1 MMRPGGATPGG
12 RMAAASSGGIMR
24 RSNALCR
31 ALFRLSTLTLLV
43 LPPAAIL
50 AAAPA
55 RPSSGEADLQAARAL
70 FEKNLDA
77 IRRRDRAGYLACYL
91 QAPTLARTGPEGAQL
106 GYDSFVKESGDDW
119 PDLFEGLDLQLV
131 PIRPGL
137 VYGTYRYRVRY
148 GAKEDSG
155 ISERFF
161 VKAGDGWKIAVTTA
175 FSAPPGTPPPPRALV
190 GATLVD
196 GTGVPPVHD
205 SVVVLRGGKID
216 CAGTR
221 AQCPPPAGIGVLHL
235 KGLWITPGI
244 VDAHVHLSQTGW
256 ADGRP
261 DSIDVRDRY
270 PYDEVEARLRAHP
283 ERFLR
288 SYLCSGVTAVFD
300 VGGYSWTWDLRGR
313 ADADPLAP
321 HVAAAGPLLSTLDFW
336 LNLPAERQFIY
347 IGTEEDARGGVR
359 YLASH
364 GADAVKVWFIPVAER
379 NFDDMAKTVL
389 AAGDE
394 ARARRIPLIVH
405 ATGLREATVALRAG
419 ASLLVHSVED
429 VPVDEEFLRLAK
441 EKRTIYCPT
450 LTVLDGYRRLEDASA
465 EKKAP
470 VVDDPNGCVDAETLA
485 HVAETARLSV
495 RENDPRASEKRRVRL
510 AALTRQMSANLK
522 VVRDAGITIAMGT
535 DAGNPLTLHGPSVYA
550 EMEAMQAA
558 GMTPMEVLVAS
569 TRSGAMAMHRLEE
582 IGTVE
587 KGKRADLVVVAAD
600 PTRDIRSLRQLR
612 YVIKGGVV
620 RAQAELRAAPPTPSP
635 SSR

>member
-1 MMRPGGATPGG
+1 MAGQMR
-12 RMAAASSGGIMR
+12 IMR
-24 RSNALCR
+24 RFAWVIALLLPLAQTAARGAASPR
-31 ALFRLSTLTLLV
+31 A
-43 LPPAAIL
+43 
-50 AAAPA
+50 AAAPVA
-55 RPSSGEADLQAARAL
+55 VQAGDVAVTATDVKAARAL

-77 IRRRDRAGYLACYL
+77 IRRRDRDAYLACYL
-91 QAPTLARTGPEGAQL
+91 HADTLARTGPEGPQL
-106 GYDSFVKESGDDW
+106 GYDSFAKENGDDW

-148 GAKEDSG
+148 GVREDSG

-161 VKAGDGWKIAVTTA
+161 VKSGDGKIDAGWKIAVTTA
-175 FSAPPGTPPPPRALV
+175 FTAPPGTPPAPRALV

-196 GTGVPPVHD
+196 GTGAPPVPD
-205 SVVVLRGGKID
+205 AVVILRGGKID

-221 AQCPPPAGIGVLHL
+221 AQCPPPKGVDTLDL
-235 KGLWITPGI
+235 QGLWLTPGV
-244 VDAHVHLSQTGW
+244 VDAHVHFSQTGW

-270 PYDEVEARLRAHP
+270 PYEEVEAGLRAHP

-300 VGGYSWTWDLRGR
+300 VGGYPWTWDLRAR

-321 HVAAAGPLLSTLDFW
+321 HVSAAGPLLSTWDFW

-347 IGTEEDARGGVR
+347 LATEQDARAGVR

-364 GADAVKVWFIPVAER
+364 GSDAVKVWFIPIEER
-379 NFDDMAKTVL
+379 NFEDMAKAVV

-394 ARARRIPLIVH
+394 ARARKIPLIVH
-405 ATGLREATVALRAG
+405 ATGLKEATVALRAG
-419 ASLLVHSVED
+419 ASLLVHSVD
-429 VPVDEEFLRLAK
+429 DLPVDQEFLRLAK
-441 EKRTIYCPT
+441 ASRTIYCPT
-450 LTVLDGYRRLEDASA
+450 LTVGDGYGRLHQAAA
-465 EKKAP
+465 EKKP
-470 VVDDPNGCVDAETLA
+470 PSVDDPNGCVDADTLA
-485 HVAETARLSV
+485 RVAETARLSV
-495 RENDPRASEKRRVRL
+495 KEDNPRAAEKRRERDG
-510 AALTRQMSANLK
+510 AMNKMMSANLK
-522 VVRDAGITIAMGT
+522 AVRDAGIPIAMGT

-569 TRSGAMAMHRLEE
+569 TRSGALAMHRLEE

-587 KGKRADLVVVAAD
+587 KGKRADLLVLGAD
-600 PTRDIRSLRQLR
+600 PARDIKSLRQLR
-612 YVIKGGVV
+612 YVVKGGVV
-620 RAQAELRAAPPTPSP
+620 RAQAELRAVAAAPPPA
-635 SSR
+635 SR